1 MRDHDHRGRSGCSSH
16 GSEEVSAAAPTSVTR
31 WQGAAY
37 STKRD
42 GTSLATCDSE
52 PVQTPGC
59 VQAHGALLVLRAE
72 SLTVAQA
79 SENTDAVLGHAA
91 SALLER
97 PLSDVVGPDRQVE
110 LAAFLKTAPTERNPI
125 YVFTIPGGG
134 GLALDVSVHT
144 NGGGVLLEFEPAE
157 EGGLGVSP
165 AAPDYYALVKKTV
178 TRLQATTGL
187 QQFCDITT
195 QEVRALT
202 GMDRVMVYKFHDDG
216 HGEVFAESRRED
228 LPSWLGLH
236 YPAGDIPQPVRE
248 VFKRIWLRP
257 VPDVDGALAEMVPL
271 VHPDSGLPV
280 DMTDCALRGVS
291 VMHTEYLKN
300 IHVTAGVTMPIR
312 RGDQLW
318 GLIACHHYSG
328 PRFLSYSLRA
338 ACEFVA
344 NVVSLQHQGA
354 EDREHLRWQ
363 LQLEEVH
370 RRLLAAV
377 SPEGDLSQLVE
388 GSTSL
393 LDAVDAGQTG
403 GAAIGQGGRWMC
415 VGQTPSAE
423 QLDELAK
430 WLGEK
435 PEFYS
440 ATDALF
446 ATDHLAAHYP
456 GGEALLDVAAGLLAL
471 PLSHGQRSAIM
482 WFRPQIPRTLNWGGN
497 PHDKP
502 LVAGPHGPRL
512 SPRASFELFVES
524 VRGRARPWQSAELK
538 SAARLRVL
546 LVEHVVART
555 EKLAALNEEL
565 IRSNDVLDSFS
576 YVVSHDLKEPLR
588 AINKQV
594 QQLLDGVEQDAMHRR
609 AKLESVVRLTVR
621 MNGLL
626 DSLMHFSQVGR
637 ATLNLVDCDLNQVV
651 AEALE
656 MVGSRA
662 KDSETK
668 FVLPRPLPH
677 ELCDWVRCREI
688 YVNLISNALKYNDS
702 AHKRVE
708 IGWIAPD
715 EGSPAT
721 SASPDAKGHAVYY
734 VRDNGIGIDPKHFE
748 QVFRMFK
755 RLHGRDAYN
764 GGSGAGLAIVKKLV
778 DLHHGRVW
786 VDSALGQGT
795 TFFFTLRADR
805 E

>member
-1 MRDHDHRGRSGCSSH
+1 M
-16 GSEEVSAAAPTSVTR
+16 SAAAPTAVTR

-97 PLSDVVGPDRQVE
+97 PVSDVVGPDRQAR
-110 LAAFLKTAPTERNPI
+110 LAAFLKSEPTERNPL
-125 YVFTIPGGG
+125 YLFTIPGAG

-144 NGGGVLLEFEPAE
+144 NGSAVLLEFEPAE
-157 EGGLGVSP
+157 DGGSGTSP
-165 AAPDYYALVKKTV
+165 AAPDYYALIKKTV
-178 TRLQATTGL
+178 TRLQAASGL
-187 QQFCDITT
+187 QQFCDMTT

-216 HGEVFAESRRED
+216 HGEVVAESRRDD

-236 YPAGDIPQPVRE
+236 YPADDIPRPVRE
-248 VFKRIWLRP
+248 VFKRLWLRP
-257 VPDVDGALAEMVPL
+257 TPDVDVALAEMVPL
-271 VHPDSGLPV
+271 VHPDSAQPV
-280 DMTDCALRGVS
+280 DMTHCALRGVS
-291 VMHTEYLKN
+291 VMYTEYLKN

-318 GLIACHHYSG
+318 GMIACHHYSG
-328 PRFLSYSLRA
+328 PRFLSYRLRA

-344 NVVSLQHQGA
+344 QVVSLQHQAA
-354 EDREHLRWQ
+354 EDKEHLRWQ
-363 LQLEEVH
+363 LQMEGVH
-370 RRLLAAV
+370 RQLLAAV
-377 SPEGDLSQLVE
+377 SHDGDLSQLVT
-388 GSTSL
+388 GSPSL
-393 LDAVDAGQTG
+393 LDAVDAGLAR
-403 GAAIGQGGRWMC
+403 GAAICQGGRWMC
-415 VGQTPSAE
+415 VGETPSEE
-423 QLDELAK
+423 QLDELAQ
-430 WLGEK
+430 WLLEK
-435 PEFYS
+435 PEFHS
-440 ATDALF
+440 PTRPLF
-446 ATDHLAAHYP
+446 ATDNLAAHYP

-471 PLSHGQRSAIM
+471 PLSRSQRSAVM
-482 WFRPQIPRTLNWGGN
+482 WFRPQILRTLNWGGN

-502 LVAGPHGPRL
+502 LVTGPHGPRL

-524 VRGRARPWQSAELK
+524 VRGHAQPWQSAELS
-538 SAARLRVL
+538 SALRLRVL
-546 LVEHVVART
+546 LMEHVVARS
-555 EKLAALNEEL
+555 EKLAALNAEL
-565 IRSNDVLDSFS
+565 LRSNDVLDSFS

-594 QQLLDGVEQDAMHRR
+594 KHLHDDAEQDAVHRR
-609 AKLESVVRLTVR
+609 SKLESVMRLTER
-621 MNGLL
+621 MDGLL
-626 DSLMHFSQVGR
+626 DSLLHFSRVGR
-637 ATLNLVDCDLNQVV
+637 ATLSLVDCDLNQVV

-662 KDSETK
+662 SDSGAE

-677 ELCDWVRCREI
+677 ALCDWVRCREI
-688 YVNLISNALKYNDS
+688 YVNLLSNSLKYNES
-702 AHKRVE
+702 ARKRVE
-708 IGWIAPD
+708 IGWIAPG
-715 EGSPAT
+715 EGSPDTAVR
-721 SASPDAKGHAVYY
+721 PDAHGQVVYY

-755 RLHGRDAYN
+755 RLHGRDAYS

-778 DLHHGRVW
+778 ELHNGCVW
-786 VDSALGQGT
+786 IDSARGQGA
-795 TFFFTLRADR
+795 TFYFTLPA
-805 E
+805 EKG